1 MNPSTAN
8 GTRRKT
14 KVVSSSPKEEPI
26 IIDYN
31 EKPSSFSI
39 SFVFVTTWVVVLTLF
54 MILHAVFHPTPPPI
68 TTVTPVV
75 KRTTRST
82 TFNITASSPKIM
94 EIPTI
99 HPNVQRYT
107 VCCMDEDT
115 TSCDYASGITV
126 KLMRG
131 DMIRIIVRDARSARC
146 IIQWTEA

>member
-1 MNPSTAN
+1 MNPSTAKR
-8 GTRRKT
+8 TRPKT
-14 KVVSSSPKEEPI
+14 KVIASSPNEEPL
-26 IIDYN
+26 IIDYS
-31 EKPSSFSI
+31 EKQSSFSI
-39 SFVFVTTWVVVLTLF
+39 SFVFVATWVVALTLF
-54 MILHAVFHPTPPPI
+54 LILHVVFHPTYQLPTVAPI
-68 TTVTPVV
+68 V